1 MQFGVTM
8 FPTDYAIGPG
18 ELAREVEA
26 HGFESL
32 FFPEHTH
39 IPASRRS
46 PWPGGPDLPREYSHT
61 LDLFVALTAAAAAT
75 ERLLVGSGICLVI
88 ERDPIVLAK
97 EVASLDVVS
106 GGRALLGIG
115 GGWNLEEMEN
125 HGTDPQRRWRRM
137 RETVEAMK
145 AIWANDEAA
154 YHGEIVDFD
163 PIWQWPKP
171 VQRPH
176 PPVLIGG
183 DGPNTLRRVA
193 RYGDGWMPIDGRGR
207 DNFGAR
213 IAELNELAAEAG
225 RGPLPVSLFGVGS
238 DPARIEA
245 HAKAGVERVVFAL
258 PPAPADV
265 VLPKLAARARL
276 AEQFAEGDER

>member
-1 MQFGVTM
+1 MQFGITM

-46 PWPGGPDLPREYSHT
+46 PWPGGPELPQEYSHT

-88 ERDPIVLAK
+88 ERDPITLAK
-97 EVASLDVVS
+97 EVASLDFVS

-115 GGWNLEEMEN
+115 AGWNLEEMEN
-125 HGTDPQRRWRRM
+125 HGTDPTRRWRRM
-137 RETVEAMK
+137 RETIEAMK
-145 AIWANDEAA
+145 AIWANDEGE
-154 YHGEIVDFD
+154 YHGELVDFD

-171 VQRPH
+171 VQDPH
-176 PPVLIGG
+176 PPVIIGG
-183 DGPNTLRRVA
+183 DGPTTLKRVA
-193 RYGDGWMPIDGRGR
+193 RYGDGWMPIDGRNR
-207 DNFGAR
+207 EDFAPA

-225 RGPLPVSLFGVGS
+225 RGPMTVSLFGVGS
-238 DPARIEA
+238 DPARIEK
-245 HAKAGVERVVFAL
+245 HARAGVDRIVFL
-258 PPAPADV
+258 VPPAPADV
-265 VLPKLAARARL
+265 VLPTLEKRARL
-276 AEQFAEGDER
+276 AEQFA

>member
-1 MQFGVTM
+1 MKFGITM

-39 IPASRRS
+39 IPTSRTS
-46 PWPGGPDLPREYSHT
+46 PWPGGPELPKEYSHT

-88 ERDPIVLAK
+88 ERDPITLAK
-97 EVASLDVVS
+97 EVASLDYVS

-115 GGWNLEEMEN
+115 AGWNLEEMEN
-125 HGTDPQRRWRRM
+125 HGTDPARRWRRM
-137 RETVEAMK
+137 RETIEAMK
-145 AIWANDEAA
+145 AIWANDEGE
-154 YHGEIVDFD
+154 YHGELIDFD

-171 VQRPH
+171 VQDPH
-176 PPVLIGG
+176 PPVIIGG
-183 DGPNTLRRVA
+183 DGPTTLKRVA
-193 RYGDGWMPIDGRGR
+193 RYGDGWMPIDGRNR
-207 DNFGAR
+207 DDFAPA

-225 RGPLPVSLFGVGS
+225 RGPMTVSLFGTGG
-238 DPARIEA
+238 DPARIEK
-245 HAKAGVERVVFAL
+245 HARAGVDRIVFL
-258 PPAPADV
+258 VPPAPADI
-265 VLPKLAARARL
+265 VLPRLEERARL
-276 AEQFAEGDER
+276 AEQFA

>member
-1 MQFGVTM
+1 MKFGVTM

-46 PWPGGPDLPREYSHT
+46 PWPGGPELPREYSHT
-61 LDLFVALTAAAAAT
+61 LDLFVALTAAASTT

-97 EVASLDVVS
+97 EVASLDLIS

-125 HGTDPQRRWRRM
+125 HGTDPKRRWRRM
-137 RETVEAMK
+137 RETIEAMK
-145 AIWANDEAA
+145 AIWANDEAE
-154 YHGEIVDFD
+154 YHGELVDFD

-171 VQRPH
+171 VQHPH
-176 PPVLIGG
+176 PPLLIGG

-193 RYGDGWMPIDGRGR
+193 RYGDGWMPIAGRGR
-207 DNFGAR
+207 DSFGAR
-213 IAELNELAAEAG
+213 IAELNELAAAAG
-225 RGPLPVSLFGVGS
+225 RGPLPVSLFGMGG
-238 DPARIEA
+238 DPARIEE
-245 HAKAGVERVVFAL
+245 HAKAGVERAVFIL
-258 PPAPADV
+258 PPGPADV
-265 VLPKLAARARL
+265 VLPKLEARARL

>member
-1 MQFGVTM
+1 MKFGITM

-46 PWPGGPDLPREYSHT
+46 PWPGGPDLPEEYSHT

-88 ERDPIVLAK
+88 ERDPITLAK
-97 EVASLDVVS
+97 EVASLDFVS

-115 GGWNLEEMEN
+115 AGWNLEEMEN
-125 HGTDPQRRWRRM
+125 HGTDPARRWRRM
-137 RETVEAMK
+137 RETIEAMR
-145 AIWANDEAA
+145 AIWGNDEGE
-154 YHGEIVDFD
+154 YHGELVDFD

-171 VQRPH
+171 IQEAG
-176 PPVLIGG
+176 PPVIIGG
-183 DGPNTLRRVA
+183 DGPTTLKRVA
-193 RYGDGWMPIDGRGR
+193 RYGDGWMPIDGRNR
-207 DNFGAR
+207 EDFAPA
-213 IAELNELAAEAG
+213 IAELNDLAAEEG
-225 RGPLPVSLFGVGS
+225 RGPMTVSLFGAGS
-238 DPARIEA
+238 NPARLEK
-245 HAKAGVERVVFAL
+245 HAKAGVDRIVFL
-258 PPAPADV
+258 VPPAPADV
-265 VLPKLAARARL
+265 VLPKLEANARL
-276 AEQFAEGDER
+276 AEQFA

>member
-1 MQFGVTM
+1 MKFGITM

-39 IPASRRS
+39 IPTSRKS
-46 PWPGGPDLPREYSHT
+46 PWPGGPELPREYSHT

-88 ERDPIVLAK
+88 ERDPIVLAN
-97 EVASLDVVS
+97 EVASLDLVS

-125 HGTDPQRRWRRM
+125 HGTDPKRRWRRM
-137 RETVEAMK
+137 RETIEAMK
-145 AIWANDEAA
+145 AIWADDEAE
-154 YHGEIVDFD
+154 YHGELVDFD

-171 VQRPH
+171 VQNPH
-176 PPVLIGG
+176 PPVIIGG
-183 DGPNTLRRVA
+183 DGPNTLKRVV
-193 RYGDGWMPIDGRGR
+193 RYGDGWMPIDGRG
-207 DNFGAR
+207 DTDLGQR
-213 IAELNELAAEAG
+213 ISELNELAASAG
-225 RGPLPVSLFGVGS
+225 RAPIPVSLFGVAA
-238 DPARIEA
+238 DPERIEA
-245 HAKAGVERVVFAL
+245 HAKAGVERIVFSL
-258 PPAPADV
+258 PPAPAAEI
-265 VLPKLAARARL
+265 LPKLEARARV
-276 AEQFAEGDER
+276 AEQFA

>member
-1 MQFGVTM
+1 MKFGITM

-46 PWPGGPDLPREYSHT
+46 PWPGGPDLPEEYSHT

-88 ERDPIVLAK
+88 ERDPITLAK
-97 EVASLDVVS
+97 EVASLDFVS

-115 GGWNLEEMEN
+115 AGWNLEEMEN
-125 HGTDPQRRWRRM
+125 HGTDPARRWRRM
-137 RETVEAMK
+137 RETIEAMR
-145 AIWANDEAA
+145 AIWGNDEGE
-154 YHGEIVDFD
+154 YHGELVDFD

-171 VQRPH
+171 IQEAG
-176 PPVLIGG
+176 PPVIIGG
-183 DGPNTLRRVA
+183 DGPNTLKRVA
-193 RYGDGWMPIDGRGR
+193 RYGDGWMPIDGRNR
-207 DNFGAR
+207 DDFAPA
-213 IAELNELAAEAG
+213 IAELNDLAAAEG
-225 RGPLPVSLFGVGS
+225 RGPMTVSLFGAGS
-238 DPARIEA
+238 NPARLEK
-245 HAKAGVERVVFAL
+245 HARAGVDRIVFL
-258 PPAPADV
+258 VPPAPADV
-265 VLPKLAARARL
+265 VLPKLEANARL
-276 AEQFAEGDER
+276 AEQFA

>member
-1 MQFGVTM
+1 MKFGITM

-46 PWPGGPDLPREYSHT
+46 PWPGGPDLPEEYSHT

-88 ERDPIVLAK
+88 ERDPITLAK
-97 EVASLDVVS
+97 EVASLDFVS

-115 GGWNLEEMEN
+115 AGWNLEEMEN
-125 HGTDPQRRWRRM
+125 HGTDPARRWRRM
-137 RETVEAMK
+137 RETIEAMR
-145 AIWANDEAA
+145 AIWGNDEGE
-154 YHGEIVDFD
+154 YHGELVDFD

-171 VQRPH
+171 IQEAG
-176 PPVLIGG
+176 PPVIIGG
-183 DGPNTLRRVA
+183 DGPNTLKRVA
-193 RYGDGWMPIDGRGR
+193 RYGDGWMPIDGRNR
-207 DNFGAR
+207 EDFAPA
-213 IAELNELAAEAG
+213 IAELNDLAAAEG
-225 RGPLPVSLFGVGS
+225 RGPMTVSLFGAGS
-238 DPARIEA
+238 NPARLEK
-245 HAKAGVERVVFAL
+245 HAKAGVDRIVFL
-258 PPAPADV
+258 VPPAPADV
-265 VLPKLAARARL
+265 VLPKLEANARL
-276 AEQFAEGDER
+276 AEQFA